1 MDKPLARSPY
11 SVLLHVPN
19 RGPVLFDTLSG
30 SLVGLDSRA
39 ERAWTTD
46 INMFTPEEISTLEKR
61 GHLVDGLSFDKML
74 DNLSESYAKS
84 MPNKSIFY
92 IVYSLSCNF
101 ECPYCFESGTSNPKL
116 LTSEEL
122 AGAFSAITEIIRIN
136 ETEDNEIVLFGGEP
150 LLDRNRDLISATMH
164 FARSSGIKVSAI
176 TNGSGVLRYS
186 DVILKNR
193 DILGVFS
200 ITVDGSK
207 SDHDSRR
214 VYRGGGG
221 SYEDVIAAIKFL
233 RKNGLPVSIRMN
245 LDKSLKDGVDEAILQ
260 LEDRLNPL
268 PEIVLSLVDDTSCNG
283 RCSSALSLAEATEEL
298 LDLGYFDGV
307 LPSQVV
313 LNAAPINHISSLI
326 AGSGF
331 TAPRFQH
338 CRFGDIYLFSTNDAV
353 YCCPRSCENDEL
365 MVGRFYPDVSIIRDR
380 LDAFH
385 AASALSFSTC
395 RGCPWSPICGGGCY
409 IKRLNLTKSGY
420 PACPSEDIKRCV
432 KLLVQHHLGDQ

>member
-1 MDKPLARSPY
+1 MAR
-11 SVLLHVPN
+11 
-19 RGPVLFDTLSG
+19 D
-30 SLVGLDSRA
+30 
-39 ERAWTTD
+39 
-46 INMFTPEEISTLEKR
+46 
-61 GHLVDGLSFDKML
+61 
-74 DNLSESYAKS
+74 
-84 MPNKSIFY
+84 
-92 IVYSLSCNF
+92 
-101 ECPYCFESGTSNPKL
+101 
-116 LTSEEL
+116 
-122 AGAFSAITEIIRIN
+122 
-136 ETEDNEIVLFGGEP
+136 
-150 LLDRNRDLISATMH
+150 
-164 FARSSGIKVSAI
+164 
-176 TNGSGVLRYS
+176 S

-331 TAPRFQH
+331 TAP
-338 CRFGDIYLFSTNDAV
+338 
-353 YCCPRSCENDEL
+353 
-365 MVGRFYPDVSIIRDR
+365 
-380 LDAFH
+380 
-385 AASALSFSTC
+385 
-395 RGCPWSPICGGGCY
+395 
-409 IKRLNLTKSGY
+409 
-420 PACPSEDIKRCV
+420 
-432 KLLVQHHLGDQ
+432 